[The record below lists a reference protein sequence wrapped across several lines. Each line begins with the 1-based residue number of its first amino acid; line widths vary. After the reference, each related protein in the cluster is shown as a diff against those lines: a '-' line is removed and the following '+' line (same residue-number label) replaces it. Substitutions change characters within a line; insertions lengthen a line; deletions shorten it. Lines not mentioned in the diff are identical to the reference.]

1 MCYKQHVYRDTKSRQ
16 NQVWRVRKT
25 MVTEGTILWEPPDAV
40 RQTSMLTRY
49 MRWLGEHKALQ
60 FDSYDALWE
69 WSISHL
75 DDFWESIWQFFE
87 VKYSSPYSAVLGS
100 GQMPGAQWFPGAR
113 LNYAEQVFRHI
124 SSDQPALVFRS
135 ERQPMTEI
143 SWDELKQSVA

>member
-1 MCYKQHVYRDTKSRQ
+1 
-16 NQVWRVRKT
+16 
-25 MVTEGTILWEPPDAV
+25 MVAEGDILWEPSDPA
-40 RQTSMLTRY
+40 RRSSAMARY
-49 MRWLGEHKALQ
+49 MRWLEEHKALH

-87 VKYSSPYSAVLGS
+87 VTSSSPYSAVLGDRE
-100 GQMPGAQWFPGAR
+100 MPGAQWFPGAR

-124 SSDQPALVFRS
+124 SSDRPALIFRS

-143 SWDELKQSVA
+143 SWDELRHGVASVAATLREMGVQSGDRVVGYM